1 MKRKSVSVSV
11 QKTVQAASYEPV
23 VISVTEV
30 ADLEDGEKASEVKRK
45 LYKSASDSLHT
56 FMQEELKLWKR
67 KSKD

>member
-1 MKRKSVSVSV
+1 
-11 QKTVQAASYEPV
+11 VQAASYEPV

-45 LYKSASDSLHT
+45 LYESASGSLHK